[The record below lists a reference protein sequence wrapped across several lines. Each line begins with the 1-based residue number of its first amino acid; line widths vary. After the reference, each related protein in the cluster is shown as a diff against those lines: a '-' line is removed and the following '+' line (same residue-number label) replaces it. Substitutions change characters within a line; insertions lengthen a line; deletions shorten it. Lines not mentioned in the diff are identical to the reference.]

1 MLHNSHALIK
11 REWISNKD
19 NKEQVTTTE
28 GCMVDFSMDD
38 SPIVNQNDYTLQ
50 EEYILFQGVKI
61 HFLFT
66 QENNHLILND
76 NDLDI
81 LIEKEKLTQLKRKKY

>member
-28 GCMVDFSMDD
+28 GCMVDFSKK
-38 SPIVNQNDYTLQ
+38 
-50 EEYILFQGVKI
+50 E
-61 HFLFT
+61 
-66 QENNHLILND
+66 
-76 NDLDI
+76 DI
-81 LIEKEKLTQLKRKKY
+81 S